1 MKFVRDDNSS
11 EGNDVEP
18 RFTDLPEAVQRLAD
32 AMIGIDA
39 NWCFEDWLQEK
50 AEGDLEILN
59 IDLQRARLQAEQRLF
74 RIESLEQRLELPD
87 EVNGDGRL
95 QRNLFD
101 CFDIVDRGLA
111 NNQKKNHL
119 QQTDDDELEPH
130 PASYLTALLPGEAC
144 DDPFLAITA
153 QSILFEIHRIVGE
166 GKDSAPLAMIAE
178 TLLARKISKEEIEEA
193 LDHLLMQ
200 GEIHEVEDNCFI
212 AEE

>member
-11 EGNDVEP
+11 ERNEAEP
-18 RFTDLPEAVQRLAD
+18 RFTDLPEVVQRLAD
-32 AMIGIDA
+32 AMIGIDSK
-39 NWCFEDWLQEK
+39 WCFEDWLQEK
-50 AEGDLEILN
+50 AEGDLEVLN
-59 IDLQRARLQAEQRLF
+59 IDLQRARLQAEQRLS

-87 EVNGDGRL
+87 EVDRDGRA

-101 CFDIVDRGLA
+101 CFDIVERSRSNA
-111 NNQKKNHL
+111 QPKNPRRP
-119 QQTDDDELEPH
+119 TDEDELEPH
-130 PASYLTALLPGEAC
+130 PASYLTALLPGEVC

-166 GKDSAPLAMIAE
+166 GRGSAPLQMIAE
-178 TLLARKISKEEIEEA
+178 PLLVRKISEEEIEEA

>member
-11 EGNDVEP
+11 ERNEAEP

-32 AMIGIDA
+32 AMIGIDSK
-39 NWCFEDWLQEK
+39 WCFEDWLQEK
-50 AEGDLEILN
+50 AEGDLEVLN
-59 IDLQRARLQAEQRLF
+59 IDLQRARLQAEQRLS

-87 EVNGDGRL
+87 EVDRDGRA

-101 CFDIVDRGLA
+101 CFDIVERSLSNA
-111 NNQKKNHL
+111 QPKNPRRPM
-119 QQTDDDELEPH
+119 DEDELEPH
-130 PASYLTALLPGEAC
+130 PASYLTALLPGEVC

-153 QSILFEIHRIVGE
+153 QAILFEIHRIVGE
-166 GKDSAPLAMIAE
+166 GRDSAPLKMIAE
-178 TLLARKISKEEIEEA
+178 PLLMRKISEEEIEEA

>member
-1 MKFVRDDNSS
+1 MRDDNSS
-11 EGNDVEP
+11 EGNEAEP

-39 NWCFEDWLQEK
+39 NWCIEDWLQEK
-50 AEGDLEILN
+50 AKGDLEMLN
-59 IDLQRARLQAEQRLF
+59 IDLQRARLQAKQRLF

-87 EVNGDGRL
+87 EVNGDGRS

-101 CFDIVDRGLA
+101 CFDIVERGLSNA
-111 NNQKKNHL
+111 QPKIPRHATA
-119 QQTDDDELEPH
+119 TDESELEPH
-130 PASYLTALLPGEAC
+130 PASYLTALLPGEVC

-166 GKDSAPLAMIAE
+166 GKDSAPLEMIAE
-178 TLLARKISKEEIEEA
+178 PLLIRKISEEEIEEA

>member
-1 MKFVRDDNSS
+1 
-11 EGNDVEP
+11 
-18 RFTDLPEAVQRLAD
+18 
-32 AMIGIDA
+32 
-39 NWCFEDWLQEK
+39 
-50 AEGDLEILN
+50 
-59 IDLQRARLQAEQRLF
+59 
-74 RIESLEQRLELPD
+74 
-87 EVNGDGRL
+87 
-95 QRNLFD
+95 RNLFD

-119 QQTDDDELEPH
+119 QQTDEDELEPH

-144 DDPFLAITA
+144 DDSFLAITA

-166 GKDSAPLAMIAE
+166 GKDSAPLEMIAE